1 MLQKIKETVDYI
13 KSKTDL
19 KPEVGMILGSGLGSL
34 ADEIKVEQAIPY
46 EEIPHFPVSTVEG
59 HSGRLLF
66 GTLSGKK
73 VVAMQGR
80 FHYYEGYQMTDVVFP
95 VRVMKFLGIKMLFV
109 SNAAGG
115 MNPSFRVGD
124 IMAISDH
131 INLMPNPLIGKYY
144 PEFGPRFVDMSE
156 AYDKRFLKMSQKIA
170 DRLHINLQMGVYVA
184 TSGPTYETPHEYN
197 YMQCIGG
204 DAVGMSTAPEVI
216 VARQM
221 GIPVFAISVITD
233 LGGKNI
239 AFEVSHEDVLNAASV
254 AEPKMSAIVK
264 NLLVEVKL

>member
-1 MLQKIKETVDYI
+1 MLQKVKETVDYI
-13 KSKTDL
+13 ESHVDF
-19 KPEVGMILGSGLGSL
+19 KPEVGMILGSGLGRL
-34 ADEIKVEQAIPY
+34 AEEIEVRHVLPY
-46 EEIPHFPVSTVEG
+46 KDIPHFPVSTVEG
-59 HSGRLLF
+59 HCGRLIF
-66 GTLSGKK
+66 GVLSGKN

-80 FHYYEGYQMTDVVFP
+80 FHYYEGYAMTEVTFP
-95 VRVMKFLGIKMLFV
+95 VRVLKFLGIRMLFV

-131 INLMPNPLIGKYY
+131 INLMPNPLIGKHY

-156 AYDKRFLKMSQKIA
+156 AYDKKFLKLAQRIA
-170 DRLHINLQMGVYVA
+170 DRLSINLQMGVYVG
-184 TSGPTYETPHEYN
+184 TTGPTYETPHEYN

-204 DAVGMSTAPEVI
+204 DAVGMSTVPEVI
-216 VARQM
+216 IARQM

-239 AFEVSHEDVLNAASV
+239 AFEVSHEEVLNAASV

-264 NLLVEVKL
+264 ALLEEIQL

>member
-1 MLQKIKETVDYI
+1 MLQKIRETVEYI
-13 KSKTDL
+13 EMKTDV
-19 KPEVGMILGSGLGSL
+19 KPEVGLILGSGLGKL
-34 ADEIKVEQAIPY
+34 AEEIEVHDVLSY
-46 EEIPHFPVSTVEG
+46 ESIPHFPVSTVEG
-59 HSGRLLF
+59 HSGRLIF

-73 VVAMQGR
+73 VLAMQGR
-80 FHYYEGYQMTDVVFP
+80 FHYYEGYNMTEVTYP

-131 INLMPNPLIGKYY
+131 INLMPNPLIGKHY
-144 PEFGPRFVDMSE
+144 PEFGARFVDMSE
-156 AYDKRFLKMSQKIA
+156 PYSRKFLKMAQNIA
-170 DRLHINLQMGVYVA
+170 DRLHISLHRGVYVA
-184 TSGPTYETPHEYN
+184 TTGPTYETPHEYN
-197 YMQCIGG
+197 YMQSIGG
-204 DAVGMSTAPEVI
+204 DAVGMSTVPEVI

-239 AFEVSHEDVLNAASV
+239 AFEVSHEEVLNAASV
-254 AEPKMSAIVK
+254 AQPKMTAIVK
-264 NLLVEVKL
+264 TLLSEVQL